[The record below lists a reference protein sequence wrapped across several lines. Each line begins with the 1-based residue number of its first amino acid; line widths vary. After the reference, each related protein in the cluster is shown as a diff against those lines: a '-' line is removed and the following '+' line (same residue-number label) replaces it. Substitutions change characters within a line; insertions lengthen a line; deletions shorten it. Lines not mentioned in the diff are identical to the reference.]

1 MIISFI
7 IVRLSSLVII
17 ELEIFT
23 TRAFV
28 YFRLQ
33 EEELPQNIL
42 INFAEKEKV
51 HCVVREQG
59 HKVIS
64 SLGNEML

>member
-42 INFAEKEKV
+42 ILLRKKKYIV
-51 HCVVREQG
+51 
-59 HKVIS
+59 
-64 SLGNEML
+64 

>member
-7 IVRLSSLVII
+7 IVRLSSLVIT

-23 TRAFV
+23 ARGFV

-42 INFAEKEKV
+42 ILLRKKKYIV
-51 HCVVREQG
+51 
-59 HKVIS
+59 
-64 SLGNEML
+64 

>member
-23 TRAFV
+23 RSAFV

-42 INFAEKEKV
+42 ILLRKKKYIV
-51 HCVVREQG
+51 
-59 HKVIS
+59 
-64 SLGNEML
+64 